1 MNTVAE
7 NRTGELAVRLEQLAR
22 GPRHPGR
29 EFVISGCTYA
39 DLYDM
44 AANIRRRLPFS
55 GRPETVCLCTENR
68 ALLMAALL
76 AGLAGNFSI
85 VLPHALSPQALARL
99 QVATRYG
106 VGISDPPR
114 AFPAGVRVLTSNGA
128 QVAGPADD
136 HAENLKPD
144 ADWVK
149 LFTGGS
155 TGRPQLCSKTPEN
168 LLGEALYLCEKFG
181 LSADDRIVAAV
192 PPYHIYGLLY
202 SVLVPFVASAAV
214 LDQRPAFPREI
225 ERAVCDHEATALVAA
240 PIHYHALQ
248 NSAPRNSRLRMAFSS
263 ASMLADEDND
273 AFCLRTG
280 APIHEVYG
288 STETGGVASRC
299 RACGQSAFQVFDGV
313 DWKIDSG
320 HLMVRSAFMSPEP
333 DRHADGFVKI
343 GDRARRTG
351 DGGFLLLGRS
361 DGIIKVA
368 GQRVD
373 LDDIRKKI
381 QKIEGVA
388 DAVVRALPRPDSREN
403 TIAALV
409 AGGVDGKTIL
419 ETLAND
425 LEAYAL
431 PRRIRIV
438 ETIPV
443 TDTGK
448 IDRAAVDRL
457 LDRK

>member
-7 NRTGELAVRLEQLAR
+7 NRAGELAVRLEQLAR
-22 GPRHPGR
+22 GPRHPDR
-29 EFVISGCTYA
+29 DFVISGCTYA

-44 AANIRRRLPFS
+44 AANIRRRLAFS
-55 GRPETVCLCTENR
+55 DRPEIVCLGTENR

-99 QVATRYG
+99 QVTTRYG
-106 VGISDPPR
+106 VGISDHPR
-114 AFPAGVRVLTSNGA
+114 AFPAGVRVLTSSTA
-128 QVAGPADD
+128 QTPGPAADL
-136 HAENLKPD
+136 AVNLKPD
-144 ADWVK
+144 ADWVR

-155 TGRPQLCSKTPEN
+155 TGRPQLCSKTPEK

-225 ERAVCDHEATALVAA
+225 ERAVRDHEATTLVAA
-240 PIHYHALQ
+240 PIHYRALRD
-248 NSAPRNSRLRMAFSS
+248 SAPRNSRLRMAFSS
-263 ASMLADEDND
+263 ASMLADEDNA
-273 AFCLRTG
+273 AFCRRTG

-299 RACGQSAFQVFDGV
+299 RARGQSAFQVFDGV

-361 DGIIKVA
+361 DGIVKVA
-368 GQRVD
+368 GKRVD
-373 LDDIRKKI
+373 LENIREKI
-381 QKIEGVA
+381 MVIDGVR
-388 DAVVRALPRPDSREN
+388 DVVVQALPHAGPREN
-403 TIAALV
+403 TIAVVVSGEV
-409 AGGVDGKTIL
+409 AEEKIRTSLSDR
-419 ETLAND
+419 
-425 LEAYAL
+425 LEAHAL
-431 PRRIRIV
+431 PRRIVIV
-438 ETIPV
+438 SDIPF
-443 TDTGK
+443 THTGK
-448 IDRAAVDRL
+448 IDRHAIKRL
-457 LDRK
+457 LR